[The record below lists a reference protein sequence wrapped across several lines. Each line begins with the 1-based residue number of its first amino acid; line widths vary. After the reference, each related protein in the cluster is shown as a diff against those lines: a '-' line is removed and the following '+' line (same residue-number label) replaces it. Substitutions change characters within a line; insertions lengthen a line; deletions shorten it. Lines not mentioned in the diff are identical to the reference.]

1 VCCANVTG
9 EPSAL
14 PNILEGPPERR
25 ALVTGQHTVANIC
38 CSMCGW
44 ELGWRYVA
52 AQEEEQRYKVGKY
65 ILETK
70 RVIKAVDWEGDGDGH
85 ETNEHMRRNKGKNGE
100 DDDSD
105 DDDVLFDSQNEDE
118 CEDLF
123 MGIWSE
129 KLAMKRR
136 RDKLWREIS

>member
-1 VCCANVTG
+1 
-9 EPSAL
+9 
-14 PNILEGPPERR
+14 
-25 ALVTGQHTVANIC
+25 VANIVC
-38 CSMCGW
+38 TTCGG

-70 RVIKAVDWEGDGDGH
+70 RVVRAANWEEDGDEVEEDVGSIAFGKVKGVRGGD
-85 ETNEHMRRNKGKNGE
+85 TDDEHG
-100 DDDSD
+100 
-105 DDDVLFDSQNEDE
+105 DVLFDSQDEEE

-129 KLAMKRR
+129 KLALKRR
-136 RDKLWREIS
+136 RDKMWKDM

>member
-1 VCCANVTG
+1 MG
-9 EPSAL
+9 EQSAL

-25 ALVTGQHTVANIC
+25 TLVTGPHTVANIC

-70 RVIKAVDWEGDGDGH
+70 RVVKSVDWEETSDIGDVSSKERPSRAILD
-85 ETNEHMRRNKGKNGE
+85 E
-100 DDDSD
+100 SVD
-105 DDDVLFDSQNEDE
+105 DDDTVFDSQNEEE

-123 MGIWSE
+123 MGIWNA
-129 KLAMKRR
+129 KLARR
-136 RDKLWREIS
+136 RKKEKWKDWS

>member
-1 VCCANVTG
+1 
-9 EPSAL
+9 
-14 PNILEGPPERR
+14 
-25 ALVTGQHTVANIC
+25 
-38 CSMCGW
+38 MCGW
-44 ELGWRYVA
+44 ELGWRYVM

-65 ILETK
+65 IIETK
-70 RVIKAVDWEGDGDGH
+70 RVIKAVDWEEDGEAHEAAGDW
-85 ETNEHMRRNKGKNGE
+85 RRKKGE

-105 DDDVLFDSQNEDE
+105 DDDVMFDSQNEDE

-129 KLAMKRR
+129 KLALKRR

>member
-1 VCCANVTG
+1 
-9 EPSAL
+9 
-14 PNILEGPPERR
+14 
-25 ALVTGQHTVANIC
+25 
-38 CSMCGW
+38 MCGW

-70 RVIKAVDWEGDGDGH
+70 RVVKAVDWEDDGEAH
-85 ETNEHMRRNKGKNGE
+85 EANEDMRRNKGKNGE
-100 DDDSD
+100 YDDSD
-105 DDDVLFDSQNEDE
+105 DDEVLFDSQNEDE